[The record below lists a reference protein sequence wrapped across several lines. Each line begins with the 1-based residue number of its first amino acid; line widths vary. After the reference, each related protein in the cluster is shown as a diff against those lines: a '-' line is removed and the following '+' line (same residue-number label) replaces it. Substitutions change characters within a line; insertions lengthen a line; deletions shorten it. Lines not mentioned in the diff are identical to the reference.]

1 MVENVTKYSEL
12 SKEMMM
18 NVMSFAE
25 RMNIKNLILLLD
37 RKNKD
42 YIKILQGMMTVGFD
56 NDKTMKCC
64 KIAEKE
70 YKIMKMTMKSQA
82 VEEIP
87 F

>member
-1 MVENVTKYSEL
+1 
-12 SKEMMM
+12 MM
-18 NVMSFAE
+18 NIMSFAE

-42 YIKILQGMMTVGFD
+42 YIKILQGMMTVGFV
-56 NDKTMKCC
+56 NDTTMKVC
-64 KIAEKE
+64 KVADKE
-70 YKIMKMTMKSQA
+70 YKIMRMTMKSVA